1 MEFKNVTVIKEANVY
16 FDGKVTSR
24 TVLFESGEKKT
35 LGFMLAGE
43 YEFNTDA
50 EEIMEVLGGDM
61 SVMLAGRSGIHT
73 LQQRPKLCRS
83 GKLILQDDRREIC
96 GLLLFIQ
103 KRLNLK
109 RKVFNNCATVKANQ
123 LILTK

>member
-61 SVMLAGRSGIHT
+61 SVMLPGET
-73 LQQRPKLCRS
+73 EY
-83 GKLILQDDRREIC
+83 ILYSKGQSYVVPADSSFKMIVEKYVDYC
-96 GLLLFIQ
+96 CSY
-103 KRLNLK
+103 KND
-109 RKVFNNCATVKANQ
+109 
-123 LILTK
+123 